1 MRTQFH
7 AAVSALFVALVVIL
21 ITLIAMQVIAMRASG
36 TVIFNPLAAPVWVL
50 QNVATLLVIGYAAG
64 FVGWLAIYLAR
75 RSGAHRLAAAQT
87 WIARR

>member
-1 MRTQFH
+1 MRAQCH

-21 ITLIAMQVIAMRASG
+21 ISLIGMQVIAMHASG
-36 TVIFNPLAAPVWVL
+36 AVLFNPLAAPVWVL
-50 QNVATLLVIGYAAG
+50 QNVATVLVLGYAAG
-64 FVGWLAIYLAR
+64 LIGWLTIYLAR